1 MSTTATLYFT
11 KFENGEKQILTQIWW
26 EHANEPEV
34 LKVRPIAAFQLRDFT
49 LAEFQKIMDIPFKAA
64 IDTYFPNI

>member
-1 MSTTATLYFT
+1 MSNTTTLYFT
-11 KFENGEKQILTQIWW
+11 KFENWEKQILTQIGW

-49 LAEFQKIMDIPFKAA
+49 LAEFQKIMDIPFKTA

>member
-1 MSTTATLYFT
+1 MSNTATLYFT
-11 KFENGEKQILTQIWW
+11 KFENGEKQILTEIGWG
-26 EHANEPEV
+26 HANEPEV

-49 LAEFQKIMDIPFKAA
+49 LAEFQQILNIPFSKA

>member
-11 KFENGEKQILTQIWW
+11 KFENWEKQILTQIGW

-49 LAEFQKIMDIPFKAA
+49 LAEFQKIMDIPFKTA